1 MQWTSRMA
9 AQHSALWGFDRWYR
23 LWWYIWPASLALLVI
38 GWICIDKPGSVA
50 SSSAPWGKPV
60 PNAPPQ
66 PIRRSPILANWPEK
80 LHNDVMTCFANALD
94 VTPLMEACSRLI
106 DSGLAPNPQLV
117 AAYSQ
122 RGFLRRLK
130 EPDLALADYNAALNI
145 QADAPVVLQNR
156 AWIYIT
162 RNRYD
167 AALADLNKAIEVFPP
182 AAAAR
187 ARYYRGVTFF
197 KQKEYPAAM
206 SDLNEALKV
215 DPGNPDPYL
224 TRGELEQAQ
233 QQYDAAL
240 KDFDEF
246 SKRVPR
252 NPRGLIGRGSVL
264 EATGRPK
271 EALLAYENAVAL
283 EPANAQALAARDRL
297 RSAQDAGDQTKGDQI
312 K

>member
-23 LWWYIWPASLALLVI
+23 LWWYIWPASLALLI
-38 GWICIDKPGSVA
+38 CGWICVDKSSGVT
-50 SSSAPWGKPV
+50 SSAASWGRPV

-80 LHNDVMTCFANALD
+80 LQNDVMTCFSNAIDL
-94 VTPLMEACSRLI
+94 TPLVEACTRLI
-106 DSGLAPNPQLV
+106 DSGQAPNPQLV

-130 EPDLALADYNAALNI
+130 EPDLALADYNTALNI
-145 QADAPVVLQNR
+145 QADAPVVLTNR

-162 RNRYD
+162 RNRFD
-167 AALADLNKAIEVFPP
+167 TALQDLNKAIELFPP

-187 ARYYRGVTFF
+187 ARYYRGFTFF
-197 KQKEYPAAM
+197 KLKDYAPAM
-206 SDLNEALKV
+206 SDLNEAVKV
-215 DPGNPDPYL
+215 EPNNPDPYL
-224 TRGELEQAQ
+224 ARGELEQAQ

-240 KDFDEF
+240 RDFDEF
-246 SKRVPR
+246 SKRAPR

-264 EATGRPK
+264 EATGRSK

-297 RSAQDAGDQTKGDQI
+297 RSTQDAGDQAK
-312 K
+312 

>member
-1 MQWTSRMA
+1 MQWPSRLA

-23 LWWYIWPASLALLVI
+23 LWWYVWPAALALLI
-38 GWICIDKPGSVA
+38 SGWICIDKPGGVA
-50 SSSAPWGKPV
+50 PPSAPWGRPA

-66 PIRRSPILANWPEK
+66 PIRRSPVLANWPEK
-80 LHNDVMTCFANALD
+80 LQNDVVTCFSNGLD
-94 VTPLMEACSRLI
+94 LNPLLQACTRLI
-106 DSGLAPNPQLV
+106 DSGQPANPQLV

-145 QADAPVVLQNR
+145 QADAPVVLTNR

-167 AALADLNKAIEVFPP
+167 AALADLNKAIDLFPP

-187 ARYYRGVTFF
+187 ARYYRGFTFF
-197 KQKEYPAAM
+197 KLKDYVPAM
-206 SDLNEALKV
+206 SDLNEAVKV
-215 DPGNPDPYL
+215 EPNNPDPYL
-224 TRGELEQAQ
+224 ARGELEQAQ

-240 KDFDEF
+240 RDFDEF
-246 SKRVPR
+246 SKRAPR
-252 NPRGLIGRGSVL
+252 NPRGLMGRGSVL
-264 EATGRPK
+264 EAAGRSK
-271 EALLAYENAVAL
+271 EALLAYENAVTL

-297 RSAQDAGDQTKGDQI
+297 RSTQDAGDPPN
-312 K
+312 